1 MRVVRAPSSHAAA
14 SVVSLHVG
22 GSRVPDHVDPREE
35 HGPSCLSAPRPLP
48 AAEDQLGCSKF
59 R

>member
-1 MRVVRAPSSHAAA
+1 MRVVRAPSSHTAAQRR
-14 SVVSLHVG
+14 SLQVR
-22 GSRVPDHVDPREE
+22 GSRAPDHVDPPEE

-48 AAEDQLGCSKF
+48 AAEDQLGFSKF

>member
-14 SVVSLHVG
+14 SVASLHVG
-22 GSRVPDHVDPREE
+22 GSCAPDHVDPREE
-35 HGPSCLSAPRPLP
+35 DGPSCLSAQGPLP

>member
-22 GSRVPDHVDPREE
+22 GSCAPDHVDPRKNMVL
-35 HGPSCLSAPRPLP
+35 SCLSAQGPLP

>member
-14 SVVSLHVG
+14 QRRFASRE
-22 GSRVPDHVDPREE
+22 RVPR
-35 HGPSCLSAPRPLP
+35 ARPCRPPGRTWSFLP
-48 AAEDQLGCSKF
+48 VGSTTTTAAEDQLGCSKF